1 MSDVVV
7 TSNGKYFVTSE
18 SEQVLVWNLSHRVV
32 LHKDSQ
38 PNVTQVTKGAFNK
51 TGLMLGNHPCRDMRT
66 HAYYDLTHP

>member
-18 SEQVLVWNLSHRVV
+18 AEQVLVWNLSHRVV

-38 PNVTQVTKGAFNK
+38 PNVTQVTKGTFMNA
-51 TGLMLGNHPCRDMRT
+51 GNMCPAT
-66 HAYYDLTHP
+66 KSG